1 MNTFSIEERERAIK
15 LVFGIIMENKIQ
27 TSKDLKKHIPQV
39 IISISKLDENDK
51 EFVKE
56 VLKAFFSAVINQV
69 SHEIKANP
77 KIKKIKTKKSGN

>member
-1 MNTFSIEERERAIK
+1 
-15 LVFGIIMENKIQ
+15 MENKIQ

-56 VLKAFFSAVINQV
+56 VLKAFFSAGINQV

-77 KIKKIKTKKSGN
+77 KIKKIKTKNPEINFPDFVYLVLM

>member
-1 MNTFSIEERERAIK
+1 MD
-15 LVFGIIMENKIQ
+15 NKIQ

-56 VLKAFFSAVINQV
+56 VLKAFFSAGINQV
-69 SHEIKANP
+69 SHEIKDR
-77 KIKKIKTKKSGN
+77 KSTRLNSSHNLRSRMPSSA